1 MLRAVMHELAL
12 PVTRGEPAGVCG
24 LRKPM
29 ARGELGTEVG
39 VSGLYR
45 AAEWV
50 EAREEGRDGRR
61 VGVKKRKGTPAT
73 SSWCLCIKSK
83 TCCSSY
89 NTEDE
94 QKGARAGIL
103 RANHVVFYPTSSL
116 Q

>member
-1 MLRAVMHELAL
+1 MYEVAF

-24 LRKPM
+24 LRKPI

-39 VSGLYR
+39 VSGLLGMNR

-50 EAREEGRDGRR
+50 EAREEGRDGRL

-83 TCCSSY
+83 TCCSSWK
-89 NTEDE
+89 TKD
-94 QKGARAGIL
+94 QKKGARSGISQ
-103 RANHVVFYPTSSL
+103 ANHVVFYSTSSL